1 MAEVVGIVAGAVQ
14 FLDVGARVLVG
25 LSRFCS
31 DLQHVPRKIKR
42 VRQQLEQT
50 LRLVESIKS
59 DVEAPNTG
67 PGTTLSG
74 MIPQSQATEGKAL
87 LVDATARVK
96 ELLALLDKLSLTGD
110 GFIKKAWR
118 SVVAVKKEEEILSKC
133 KDIEAISC
141 SLQTWMQHQSLL
153 LIRDDM

>member
-1 MAEVVGIVAGAVQ
+1 MAEIVGIVAGAVQ
-14 FLDVGARVLVG
+14 FLDVGSRVLIN

-67 PGTTLSG
+67 PGTSLSG
-74 MIPQSQATEGKAL
+74 IISQPQADIAKSL
-87 LVDATARVK
+87 LKGAAVQVM
-96 ELLALLDKLSLTGD
+96 ELQVLLDKIAPTGN
-110 GFIKKAWR
+110 GFIEKTWR
-118 SVVAVKKEEEILSKC
+118 AVVAMQKEEDILRKC
-133 KDIEAISC
+133 SDIEKPAGL
-141 SLQTWMQHQSLL
+141 LQAWMQHQSLL